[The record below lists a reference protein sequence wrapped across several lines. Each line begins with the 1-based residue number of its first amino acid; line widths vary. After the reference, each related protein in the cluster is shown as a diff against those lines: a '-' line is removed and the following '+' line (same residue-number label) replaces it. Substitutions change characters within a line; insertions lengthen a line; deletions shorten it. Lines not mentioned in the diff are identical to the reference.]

1 MYKQGPACSQCPGN
15 TRCSQQYPGDYMIFD
30 TDILYFVCIRDFSAM
45 NFHFD
50 ECCNRY
56 PKFSK
61 LVKVNIFL
69 HNMHIM
75 PISFPGV

>member
-1 MYKQGPACSQCPGN
+1 
-15 TRCSQQYPGDYMIFD
+15 
-30 TDILYFVCIRDFSAM
+30 M

-69 HNMHIM
+69 YNMHIM
-75 PISFPGV
+75 PISFSGV

>member
-1 MYKQGPACSQCPGN
+1 
-15 TRCSQQYPGDYMIFD
+15 
-30 TDILYFVCIRDFSAM
+30 M

-61 LVKVNIFL
+61 LVKVK
-69 HNMHIM
+69 HISSQHAHYAYF
-75 PISFPGV
+75 ILRSLRSCQDAKI

>member
-1 MYKQGPACSQCPGN
+1 MQPLCFLQHFFPQTWDDIKKIADVIIKKGP
-15 TRCSQQYPGDYMIFD
+15 YLK
-30 TDILYFVCIRDFSAM
+30 LYCVYIRDFSAM

-61 LVKVNIFL
+61 LVKVN
-69 HNMHIM
+69 N
-75 PISFPGV
+75 VY

>member
-1 MYKQGPACSQCPGN
+1 
-15 TRCSQQYPGDYMIFD
+15 
-30 TDILYFVCIRDFSAM
+30 M

-61 LVKVNIFL
+61 LVKVNKIL

-75 PISFPGV
+75 PILFPGV